1 VNKGL
6 EQALAFLFRSGPC
19 TGIVVGNHTQN
30 RDQIRQEIEVLGRFF
45 EFIHHDQLADRMKK
59 KGRRPFCLLT
69 FDDGKK
75 INALETAPQLAE
87 LGVPAVFYL
96 VTDAVTTGRALWFDL
111 RNVLLRAPLTDE
123 EKQKIAQLKTLSM
136 DRVGA
141 LLDALAKKYQ
151 AAPDMSDPCV
161 APMSWDDAA
170 VLHEKGFT
178 IGAHTCSHPVL
189 TRETRESAC
198 REIRDSIAQVSER
211 IGTRCASFAF
221 PNGSYTDDLASY
233 AQGCGVSSVM
243 TTDPVWARPETELW
257 RLPRIDIYTRYT
269 PWKTLVKVA
278 AAKPGYVLKNPNGT
292 GRAYVTGRKTGFSQS
307 RRPDSG

>member
-6 EQALAFLFRSGPC
+6 EQVLAFLFRAAPC

-30 RDQIRQEIEVLGRFF
+30 RGQIRQEIDVLGQFF
-45 EFIHHDQLADRMKK
+45 EFIHHDQLVDRLKQK
-59 KGRRPFCLLT
+59 SRRPFCLLT

-75 INALETAPQLAE
+75 INALETASE
-87 LGVPAVFYL
+87 LEKSGVPAVFYL
-96 VTDAVTTGRALWFDL
+96 VTDAVTFGRPLWFDV
-111 RNVLLRAPLTDE
+111 RNALLKVPLTQE
-123 EKQKIAQLKTLSM
+123 EKQAIAGLKRLSM
-136 DRVGA
+136 DRRRA
-141 LLDALAKKYQ
+141 LLDGLAEKYQ
-151 AAPDMSDPCV
+151 VVPDLSDPCV
-161 APMSWDDAA
+161 APMSWEEA
-170 VLHEKGFT
+170 VNLHKKGFT

-189 TRETRESAC
+189 TRETRKSAC

-211 IGTRCASFAF
+211 LGTRCASFAF
-221 PNGSYTDDLASY
+221 PNGSYTDDLARY
-233 AQGCGVSSVM
+233 AQGCGVCSVM

-278 AAKPGYVLKNPNGT
+278 AAKPGFVLKNPNGT

>member
-1 VNKGL
+1 VNKSV
-6 EQALAFLFRSGPC
+6 EQALENVFRAGPC

-30 RDQIRQEIEVLGRFF
+30 RDQIRQEIDVLGRLF
-45 EFIHHDQLADRMKK
+45 EFIHHDQLVDRLKT

-75 INALETAPQLAE
+75 INALETAKE
-87 LGVPAVFYL
+87 LEKSGVPAVFYL
-96 VTDAVTTGRALWFDL
+96 VTEAVSTGKPLWFDV
-111 RNVLLRAPLTDE
+111 RNALVKAPLTRE
-123 EKQKIAQLKTLSM
+123 EKQIMAGLKGLSM
-136 DRVGA
+136 DRRGV
-141 LLDALAKKYQ
+141 LLDGLAEKYQ
-151 AAPDMSDPCV
+151 VLPDLSDPFV
-161 APMSWDDAA
+161 APMSWEDAGD
-170 VLHEKGFT
+170 LHEKGFT

-189 TRETRESAC
+189 TKETREVAC
-198 REIRDSIAQVSER
+198 CEIRDSIAQVSER

-221 PNGSYTDDLASY
+221 PNGSYTDDLARY
-233 AQGCGVSSVM
+233 AQGCGVCSVM

-278 AAKPGYVLKNPNGT
+278 AAKPGFVLKNPNGT